1 MSYQL
6 SAVSSRP
13 SAISPQY
20 SPPAL
25 RFGIHEILFFILSD
39 EVAAATEESKDTY
52 SA

>member
-6 SAVSSRP
+6 SALSIRR
-13 SAISPQY
+13 SPF
-20 SPPAL
+20 AL
-25 RFGIHEILFFILSD
+25 RFGIHEILFVILSD